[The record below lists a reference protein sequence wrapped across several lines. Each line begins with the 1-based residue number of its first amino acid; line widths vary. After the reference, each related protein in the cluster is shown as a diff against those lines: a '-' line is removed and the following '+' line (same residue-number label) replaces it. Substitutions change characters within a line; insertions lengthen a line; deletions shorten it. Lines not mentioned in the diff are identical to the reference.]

1 MKINARISDQKKIA
15 ISHMA
20 VRETSA
26 FRQHGRPIEDPLN
39 YLCPPLRSTFA
50 VRETASLGQQMLN
63 ATVGINGLIRPSL
76 RRETLV
82 SRSADVRLS
91 SLI

>member
-1 MKINARISDQKKIA
+1 
-15 ISHMA
+15 MA

-63 ATVGINGLIRPSL
+63 ATVGINGLYCLSDSCTSDQGSFPI
-76 RRETLV
+76 LV
-82 SRSADVRLS
+82 
-91 SLI
+91 